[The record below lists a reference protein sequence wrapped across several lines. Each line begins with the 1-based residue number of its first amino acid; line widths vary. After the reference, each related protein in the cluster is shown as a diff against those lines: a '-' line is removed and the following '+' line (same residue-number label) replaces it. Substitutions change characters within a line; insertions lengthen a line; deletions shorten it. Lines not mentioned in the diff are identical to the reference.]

1 MQYLDFWE
9 HVEKLLNTLLIWQRD
24 PSEALTQ
31 DCRETFPGVRFIH
44 DHNQLASLLAIS
56 EDKKSAVKD
65 LLKKMAA
72 SMMEVTRR
80 QLEDFLPGGKFHSNQ
95 DPELR
100 KRLEHSCI
108 TNLVAEQSFAD
119 LDFSL
124 FKRRNCT
131 LHHHTTISMLKR
143 NKSVTNWFLGKSAE
157 EKERLLEMSAK
168 KGPALRKKN
177 VALECSV
184 LEQRRRIMEKEKR
197 DAAEQKRR
205 ERVDKIVDDLR
216 QHGGPCRDAAD
227 VDRILD
233 SHRTVGG
240 LKGAIRTEI
249 LYHKV
254 VLQQKSPLLV
264 ATGTPLEIVN
274 RLRLYLGADPLEEL
288 PPRPQPHPRP
298 DAPARK
304 RPNIDSSDEEEE
316 EDDVDEEGDEEGTHV
331 ETETEFETEYK
342 FTQLGE
348 IVAVYYVQGCYIGEV
363 VEITEGGEEGTVL
376 FMEKARGRADVYRWP
391 PVVRRQ
397 DRERISSSVVFA
409 RNLGLAPFSSSGRAF
424 VVERPRNLQ
433 AVYQAFRD
441 YLVSTCDL

>member
-1 MQYLDFWE
+1 
-9 HVEKLLNTLLIWQRD
+9 
-24 PSEALTQ
+24 
-31 DCRETFPGVRFIH
+31 
-44 DHNQLASLLAIS
+44 
-56 EDKKSAVKD
+56 
-65 LLKKMAA
+65 
-72 SMMEVTRR
+72 
-80 QLEDFLPGGKFHSNQ
+80 
-95 DPELR
+95 
-100 KRLEHSCI
+100 
-108 TNLVAEQSFAD
+108 
-119 LDFSL
+119 
-124 FKRRNCT
+124 
-131 LHHHTTISMLKR
+131 MLKR
-143 NKSVTNWFLGKSAE
+143 NKSLTSWFLGKSAE

-184 LEQRRRIMEKEKR
+184 LEQRGRIMEEEKEKR

-274 RLRLYLGADPLEEL
+274 RLRLYLGADALEEL
-288 PPRPQPHPRP
+288 PPRPRP

-304 RPNIDSSDEEEE
+304 RPSIHSNDDEEE

-331 ETETEFETEYK
+331 ETETEFET
-342 FTQLGE
+342 QPGE
-348 IVAVYYVQGCYIGEV
+348 IVAVYYVQVCYIGEV

-376 FMEKARGRADVYRWP
+376 FMEKARGRADVYQWP
-391 PVVRRQ
+391 PVIRRQ

-409 RNLGLAPFSSSGRAF
+409 RNLGLALFSSSGRAF

-433 AVYQAFRD
+433 AVYQAFKD
-441 YLVSTCDL
+441 YLVLTCDL